1 MDRAADAV
9 EQLKAALPLNENAI
23 YYQLAQAYRKLG
35 QADAASAALANFQRL
50 SRSARDRGEEMN
62 GAITPP

>member
-1 MDRAADAV
+1 V
-9 EQLKAALPLNENAI
+9 EQLKAALPLNEKAI

-50 SRSARDRGEEMN
+50 SRSSRNRSEEMIRE
-62 GAITPP
+62 ITPP